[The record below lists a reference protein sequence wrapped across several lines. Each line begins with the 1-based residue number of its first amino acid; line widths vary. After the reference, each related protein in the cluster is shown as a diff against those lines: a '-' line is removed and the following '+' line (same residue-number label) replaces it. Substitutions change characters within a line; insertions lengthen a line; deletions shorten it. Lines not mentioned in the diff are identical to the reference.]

1 MLTISK
7 RRQLFHITFHAG
19 AARVRGALG
28 TRNGEAARRLA
39 TRLETAIS
47 EGPGSRL
54 WPELKLALP
63 DSTFAR
69 FAEHAGVKERKLPTW
84 DELREAFEAHLAQ
97 RVAIGKFR
105 ENTMARYK
113 VTLRDFGVF
122 LQECKITLLQEITK
136 PVTESFKVW
145 KMERING
152 KKFSRGGAGLA
163 LDAAILH
170 RAFSF
175 AIDNEWVT
183 KNPVR
188 MEGRPGENPRRGAQ
202 PFEKDELS
210 KLRQHAGDDLLV
222 FLLLR
227 HTGLR
232 GGDAVTLSWQE
243 VRFDTAKIERVTRK
257 RGKKVIV
264 PIHPELLRALEWERD
279 RRNPEPTDLV
289 LLNPGKRAFGT
300 PLSRPRLYER
310 MLALGKRAGVA
321 NAHPHRFRDTRAVD
335 LLLCGAGVYD
345 VAKALGDTVE
355 TIERHY
361 TPFIPELQERL
372 RKIQESPN
380 GLEGDRKAEEHPK
393 CVENQSYATAQP
405 QQKTALQ

>member
-1 MLTISK
+1 MLNICK
-7 RRQLFHITFHAG
+7 RGQLYHATFHAG
-19 AARVRGALG
+19 ATRVRGALG

-39 TRLETAIS
+39 TRLETALS

-54 WPELKLALP
+54 WPELKIALP

-69 FAEHAGVKERKLPTW
+69 FAEHAGVKERKMPTW
-84 DELREAFEAHLAQ
+84 NELREAFEAHLAQ
-97 RVAIGKFR
+97 RVAIGRFK
-105 ENTMARYK
+105 ESTMARYK
-113 VTLRDFGVF
+113 VTLRDFGAF
-122 LQECKITLLQEITK
+122 LQERKIILLQEITK
-136 PVTESFKVW
+136 PLTESFKVW

-175 AIDNEWVT
+175 AVESEWVT

-210 KLRQHAGDDLLV
+210 KLRQHAGDDLLA

-232 GGDAVTLSWQE
+232 GGDAVTLTWQE
-243 VRFDTAKIERVTRK
+243 VRFDSGKIERVTRK

-264 PIHPELLRALEWERD
+264 PIHPELLHVLEWERD
-279 RRNPEPTDLV
+279 RRNPQPTDLV
-289 LLNPGKRAFGT
+289 LLNPGKRALGT

-310 MLALGKRAGVA
+310 MLALGKRAGVP

-361 TPFIPELQERL
+361 APFIPELQERL

-380 GLEGDRKAEEHPK
+380 GLEGDRKADREKPT
-393 CVENQSYATAQP
+393 QDRADATTQP
-405 QQKTALQ
+405 QQEPVLQ

>member
-1 MLTISK
+1 MLNICK
-7 RRQLFHITFHAG
+7 RGQLYHATFHAG
-19 AARVRGALG
+19 ATRVRGALG
-28 TRNGEAARRLA
+28 TRNGDAARRLA
-39 TRLETAIS
+39 TRLETALS
-47 EGPGSRL
+47 EGPDSRL

-69 FAEHAGVKERKLPTW
+69 FAGHAGVKERKLPSW

-97 RVAIGKFR
+97 RVAINKFQ
-105 ENTMARYK
+105 ESTMARYK
-113 VTLRDFGVF
+113 VTLRDFGMF
-122 LQECKITLLQEITK
+122 LQERDITLLQDIAK

-145 KMERING
+145 KMERICE

-170 RAFSF
+170 RVFSF
-175 AIDNEWVT
+175 AVENEWVT

-188 MEGRPGENPRRGAQ
+188 MEGRPGENPQRGAQ

-210 KLRQHAGDDLLV
+210 KLREHAGDDLLA

-232 GGDAVTLSWQE
+232 GGDAVTLTWQG
-243 VRFDTAKIERVTRK
+243 VRFDTGKIERVTRK
-257 RGKKVIV
+257 RAKKVIV
-264 PIHPELLRALEWERD
+264 PIHPELLRTLEWERD
-279 RRNPEPTDLV
+279 RRKPQPTDLV
-289 LLNPGKRAFGT
+289 LLNPGKRASGT
-300 PLSRPRLYER
+300 PMSRPRLYER
-310 MLALGKRAGVA
+310 MLALGKRAGVP

-361 TPFIPELQERL
+361 TPYIPELQERL

-380 GLEGDRKAEEHPK
+380 GLEGDRNGKAGKDHSEGAD
-393 CVENQSYATAQP
+393 ATAQP
-405 QQKTALQ
+405 QNQITLQ